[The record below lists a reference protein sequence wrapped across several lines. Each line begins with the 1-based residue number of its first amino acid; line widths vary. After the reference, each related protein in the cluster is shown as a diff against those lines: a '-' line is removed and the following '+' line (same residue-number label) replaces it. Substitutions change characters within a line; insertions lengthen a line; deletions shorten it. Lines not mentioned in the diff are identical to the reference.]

1 MTGKLNTTGKSLIT
15 VVLLLSTVGII
26 SYFWYGMVLG
36 PIDHKILVRCF
47 LSIMMYISTIKY
59 IVDYYCRGDESVRIY
74 GLLLRYSIA
83 MAGTLMSVHRDS
95 YMTFEHTDTLF
106 VLIVVVLMLI
116 PYVTGNLSHT
126 KHNVPLIIVIDVL
139 ITAIAV
145 LKLSTL
151 NVPEPLL
158 AYGKWGTFAECFN
171 EVSQTV
177 QWYGFSVIYL
187 LRWQEYK
194 KGGMIDN
201 STEAQQF

>member
-1 MTGKLNTTGKSLIT
+1 MAGKLNRTGKSLIT

-36 PIDHKILVRCF
+36 PMDHKVFVRCF

-59 IVDYYCRGDESVRIY
+59 IVDYYCRGDEDVSIY
-74 GLLLRYSIA
+74 GLLIRYSVA
-83 MAGTLMSVHRDS
+83 VAGTLMSVHRDS
-95 YMTFEHTDTLF
+95 YVTMEATDTLF
-106 VLIVVVLMLI
+106 ILIVVVLMLI
-116 PYVTGNLSHT
+116 PYITGNLSHT

-151 NVPEPLL
+151 HVPKPLL
-158 AYGKWGTFAECFN
+158 AYGKWGTFTECFN

-177 QWYGFSVIYL
+177 QWYGFSIIYL
-187 LRWQEYK
+187 LKWQEYK
-194 KGGMIDN
+194 RLGVGK
-201 STEAQQF
+201 